1 MQNYFQIVE
10 EAIQKIGLDPVGT
23 RGNEQGQWNLKKGN
37 FDIMID
43 VWTQENK
50 TFFQILCPLCMI
62 PADSKED
69 FYLHLLKKNFGLCG
83 LAYSI
88 MDETV
93 FLKYTIEAEQ
103 LTIDNIYNII
113 TKTAFYAE
121 QSEFVPHQ

>member
-10 EAIQKIGLDPVGT
+10 EAIEKLGLEPVGT

-50 TFFQILCPLCMI
+50 TFFQILCPLCII
-62 PADSKED
+62 PPDSQED
-69 FYLHLLKKNFGLCG
+69 FHLHLLKKNFGLCG

-103 LTIDNIYNII
+103 LTMDNIYNII